1 MKKYYCKSCYN
12 KSLLKVINVGK
23 SPPCDEYLKKKD
35 LKKKI
40 INYSL
45 DLFFCNYCKLIQ
57 LNDIVASKKIYINY
71 LYKTK
76 HSVGLSEHF
85 YEYAKNVYKL
95 LNIKK
100 KNKIID
106 IGCNDGTFL
115 SFFKK
120 KGFKVVGI
128 DPANNIVSD
137 CKKQNI
143 ELINDFFNYRLAK
156 KLKKKHSCELITAN
170 NVLANIPNIN
180 SFFKGISFLLN
191 DNGYFIFETIYGPDI
206 IKNKYIDMINSE
218 HLYYFSLKS
227 LSYMLKKNNLKIIKI
242 KKSKI
247 KGGSIRI
254 YSKKIDSVKLYSEN
268 IVVKNLLQKEKIL
281 GFHNFNKLKKINIK
295 YEIYKRNVISFLKNL
310 KKNKYKIFGYGAAA
324 GATTILHFFK
334 MNNYIDSII
343 DDNPIRENLYS
354 PGYRIKICSPKKIY
368 SDKPD
373 YIFIFAWRYADR
385 ILKKNNKFKKNGGK
399 FIIPL
404 PNLKII

>member
-1 MKKYYCKSCYN
+1 
-12 KSLLKVINVGK
+12 
-23 SPPCDEYLKKKD
+23 
-35 LKKKI
+35 
-40 INYSL
+40 
-45 DLFFCNYCKLIQ
+45 
-57 LNDIVASKKIYINY
+57 
-71 LYKTK
+71 
-76 HSVGLSEHF
+76 
-85 YEYAKNVYKL
+85 
-95 LNIKK
+95 
-100 KNKIID
+100 
-106 IGCNDGTFL
+106 L

-227 LSYMLKKNNLKIIKI
+227 LSYLLKKNNLKIIKI

-268 IVVKNLLQKEKIL
+268 MNVKNILEKEKKM
-281 GFHNFNKLKKINIK
+281 GFHNYTKLKKINIE
-295 YEIYKRNVISFLKNL
+295 YIIYKKKIRKFLKNL
-310 KKNKYKIFGYGAAA
+310 KKNKNKIFGYGASA
-324 GATTILHFFK
+324 GATTILHFLEMK
-334 MNNYIDSII
+334 NYIDFII
-343 DDNPIRENLYS
+343 DDNPLRKNLYS
-354 PGYRIKICSPKKIY
+354 PGYKIKVFSSNKIY
-368 SDKPD
+368 SDKPN
-373 YIFIFAWRYADR
+373 YIFIFAWRYH
-385 ILKKNNKFKKNGGK
+385 KKIIEKNKYFKRLGGK